1 MHLLALGRMRV
12 HLPRVPPT
20 GRAVLTHCV
29 THLTIELWKS
39 TLPECRNTLL
49 HGRRDAPGPTVLPRT
64 LTHAT
69 ILDAR
74 TTNRYKVLHHSR
86 YVSSRAPLRASRSP
100 PEPHTQNN

>member
-12 HLPRVPPT
+12 HWTRVPPT

-49 HGRRDAPGPTVLPRT
+49 HGRRDARGPTMLPRT

-69 ILDAR
+69 ILDASKTIR
-74 TTNRYKVLHHSR
+74 RKVLHHSH
-86 YVSSRAPLRASRSP
+86 YVSIRAPLRASRSP
-100 PEPHTQNN
+100 S